1 MRLFSLIPAQSTA
14 VLIFDFLI
22 TAAVFSGALYMV
34 VGPVAALELA
44 DSGGWLQVLLAVL
57 TVLIGLYFNQLY
69 STLRVASRVAL
80 VLQLSHVLGLS
91 LVLQTLCAYVSRDVA
106 LPRRAA
112 LLGTALCF
120 PALLLW
126 RLAYSGFLWK
136 IFGLQ
141 NIILVGNGTLAQDID
156 HAVQDRPE
164 RGFRVVGYVGE
175 PVGRDCISAAYLGPF
190 DQLPAFVSE
199 LKPDRVVVAC
209 SDRREGGLPL
219 EELLLLRDRGIL
231 IEEGARMYE
240 LLCSRICSAEFRPAD
255 YIFDQ
260 TMVHRPGSLALQ
272 SIYLNIMALVGMI
285 LLSPLLLLLAIA
297 VKISTHESVLDSVPC
312 VGYRSIP
319 FRLHRFRTTRLDVQ
333 SGRVAVTRIGRL
345 LRRTHLDMLPALLN
359 LSRGEMSLVGPRPC
373 RPEIS
378 HELEQHIP
386 FFPQRYTL
394 KPGLTGWGQINMSE
408 HEHPADALTSLEYD
422 LYYLKNMSLSLD
434 AYILLHQLRQMLS
447 FAR

>member
-1 MRLFSLIPAQSTA
+1 MRLLSLMPAQSIA

-22 TAAVFSGALYMV
+22 SGGMFTGSVYMLL
-34 VGPVAALELA
+34 GPMAPVYLT
-44 DSGGWLQVLLAVL
+44 DSRGWLQILLAVF

-69 STLRVASRVAL
+69 TSLRVASRVAL

-91 LVLQTLCAYVSRDVA
+91 LVLQTLCAYMSRDLA
-106 LPRRAA
+106 LPRRTA
-112 LLGTALCF
+112 LLGTFLCF

-136 IFGLQ
+136 IFGRQ
-141 NIILVGNGTLAQDID
+141 NVILVGNGLLAQELV
-156 HAVQDRPE
+156 HGVQDRPE
-164 RGFRVVGYVGE
+164 RGFCLIGYVGE
-175 PVGRDCISAAYLGPF
+175 PVPADVISAAYLGPF
-190 DQLPAFVSE
+190 EQLPALVAE

-219 EELLLLRDRGIL
+219 EELLVLRDRGVL

-240 LLCSRICSAEFRPAD
+240 VLCSRICSSEFRPAH

-272 SIYLNIMALVGMI
+272 SIYLNLMALAGMVV
-285 LLSPLLLLLAIA
+285 LSPLLLVLAIA
-297 VKISTHESVLDSVPC
+297 VKISTHGGVLDSTPC
-312 VGYRSIP
+312 VGYRRIP
-319 FRLHRFRTTRLDVQ
+319 FQMHRFRTTRVDAG
-333 SGRVAVTRIGRL
+333 SGRVVATRIGRM
-345 LRRTHLDMLPALLN
+345 LRRTHLELLPALLN

-378 HELEQHIP
+378 HELERHIP
-386 FFPQRYTL
+386 FFQQRYTL

-408 HEHPADALTSLEYD
+408 RDHPADALRSLEYD
-422 LYYLKNMSLSLD
+422 LYYLKHMSLSLD

-447 FAR
+447 FA

>member
-1 MRLFSLIPAQSTA
+1 MRLLSLMPAQSTA

-22 TAAVFSGALYMV
+22 TGAVFAGSLYMLL
-34 VGPVAALELA
+34 GPMAPIYMT
-44 DSGGWLQVLLAVL
+44 DSRGWLQVLLAVF

-69 STLRVASRVAL
+69 TTLRVASRVAL

-91 LVLQTLCAYVSRDVA
+91 LVLQTLCAYMSPDLA
-106 LPRRAA
+106 LPRRTV
-112 LLGTALCF
+112 LLGTFLCF

-136 IFGLQ
+136 LFGRQ
-141 NIILVGNGTLAQDID
+141 NIILVGNDLLAQELV
-156 HAVQDRPE
+156 HGVEDRPE
-164 RGFRVVGYVGE
+164 RGFCLIGYVGE
-175 PVGRDCISAAYLGPF
+175 PVPADVIAAAYLGPF
-190 DQLPAFVSE
+190 EQLPALVAE

-219 EELLLLRDRGIL
+219 EELLTLRDRGVL

-240 LLCSRICSAEFRPAD
+240 VLCSRICSSEFRPAH

-272 SIYLNIMALVGMI
+272 SIYLNVMALVGMVVLI
-285 LLSPLLLLLAIA
+285 PLLLVLAIA
-297 VKISTHESVLDSVPC
+297 VKISTHGGVLDSTPC
-312 VGYRSIP
+312 VGYRGIP
-319 FRLHRFRTTRLDVQ
+319 FQMHRFRTTRVDAG
-333 SGRVAVTRIGRL
+333 SGRVVTTRIGRM
-345 LRRTHLDMLPALLN
+345 LRRTHLELLPALLN

-378 HELEQHIP
+378 HELERHIP
-386 FFPQRYTL
+386 FFQQRYTL

-408 HEHPADALTSLEYD
+408 RDHPADALRSLEYD
-422 LYYLKNMSLSLD
+422 LYYLKHMSLSLD

-447 FAR
+447 FA